1 MPLEQ
6 FTANMESLA
15 LRQSQLKSGTGEVS
29 GQIGFLGSGGCYA
42 RKPPDFTVGLDV
54 PLREVKE
61 LLFKESVV
69 VVSTLR
75 GCGKTTLVQK
85 LCQDPDVKGTNTNMT
100 SWHKDSIK
108 DLGALSYF
116 LDIEVLTTLFG
127 VLLTQRHYISD
138 LLAQTKMSGARPVAT
153 PLVTYRNLTLH
164 SSIALTN
171 CTEYRTLIGNLQYL
185 CLTHPDILY
194 AINKLSQFMHRLTS
208 EHWNATKLLLRY
220 LCGTLTHGL
229 FLYKANTFSLHAF
242 SDADWA
248 GNKDNY
254 TSMIAYI
261 VYLGCHPISWSSK
274 KQRTVARSS
283 TKAEYR

>member
-85 LCQDPDVKGTNTNMT
+85 LCQDPDVKG
-100 SWHKDSIK
+100 K
-108 DLGALSYF
+108 F
-116 LDIEVLTTLFG
+116 
-127 VLLTQRHYISD
+127 
-138 LLAQTKMSGARPVAT
+138 
-153 PLVTYRNLTLH
+153 
-164 SSIALTN
+164 
-171 CTEYRTLIGNLQYL
+171 
-185 CLTHPDILY
+185 
-194 AINKLSQFMHRLTS
+194 
-208 EHWNATKLLLRY
+208 
-220 LCGTLTHGL
+220 
-229 FLYKANTFSLHAF
+229 
-242 SDADWA
+242 
-248 GNKDNY
+248 KDN
-254 TSMIAYI
+254 IFFVI
-261 VYLGCHPISWSSK
+261 VSK
-274 KQRTVARSS
+274 VPNIKLMVRKLFENNHSRVPEFQTD
-283 TKAEYR
+283 